1 MNMIIA
7 THNAHKIEEFGR
19 ILAPL
24 GITVQTA
31 ELTEAEETGT
41 TFRENAYIKA
51 KSACDETGLPCVADD
66 SGLSIDYLNGEPG
79 VYSARYAEPGKR
91 KATVLEKLKGVPE
104 EKRGAHL
111 QVPSAVYSRTATY
124 LKLRA
129 TATGA
134 SQRNA
139 AAKAVSVMTPFSSAP
154 KKAARARRSA
164 KRRQKKRMP

>member
-51 KSACDETGLPCVADD
+51 KSACDETGLRR
-66 SGLSIDYLNGEPG
+66 GRFRLIDRL
-79 VYSARYAEPGKR
+79 
-91 KATVLEKLKGVPE
+91 
-104 EKRGAHL
+104 
-111 QVPSAVYSRTATY
+111 
-124 LKLRA
+124 
-129 TATGA
+129 
-134 SQRNA
+134 
-139 AAKAVSVMTPFSSAP
+139 F
-154 KKAARARRSA
+154 
-164 KRRQKKRMP
+164 KRRAGRVFRTVCRAGQA

>member
-51 KSACDETGLPCVADD
+51 KSACDETGLPCVAD
-66 SGLSIDYLNGEPG
+66 SKSSKACRKK
-79 VYSARYAEPGKR
+79 SA
-91 KATVLEKLKGVPE
+91 
-104 EKRGAHL
+104 AHTL

-124 LKLRA
+124 LRPKA
-129 TATGA
+129 IATGA

-154 KKAARARRSA
+154 KKTARARRSA

>member
-79 VYSARYAEPGKR
+79 VRQRYSKSSRAFR
-91 KATVLEKLKGVPE
+91 KKSA
-104 EKRGAHL
+104 AHTL

>member
-24 GITVQTA
+24 GITVQTT

-79 VYSARYAEPGKR
+79 VYSASRASVRQRYSKSSRACR
-91 KATVLEKLKGVPE
+91 KKSA
-104 EKRGAHL
+104 AHTL
-111 QVPSAVYSRTATY
+111 QAPSAVYSRTATY

-139 AAKAVSVMTPFSSAP
+139 AVKAVSVMTPFSSAP

-164 KRRQKKRMP
+164 KRQQKKRMP

>member
-51 KSACDETGLPCVADD
+51 KSAASRACIPHGMPSRASVRQR
-66 SGLSIDYLNGEPG
+66 
-79 VYSARYAEPGKR
+79 YSKSSRACR
-91 KATVLEKLKGVPE
+91 KKSA
-104 EKRGAHL
+104 AHTL
-111 QVPSAVYSRTATY
+111 QAPSAAYSRTATY
-124 LKLRA
+124 LRPRA